1 MRTKHEI
8 VDKLLQY
15 DTDDEKIPTTFE
27 ISIVELLADI
37 RDALVK
43 NNQVVEK
50 PEVFSLQEYK
60 ETNMETPKIKR
71 VEEEF
76 GKPQLIHSPHHAH
89 AQSWPDRNET
99 IIQDR
104 ASLHASLVAA
114 VEGKRQ
120 IKQEHCPEC
129 RGDGYTVDYDP
140 SDPTGNTP
148 MQVQCLICEATGIIE
163 IPNLEYNQAL
173 DDTLTIINSIF
184 KE

>member
-1 MRTKHEI
+1 MTP
-8 VDKLLQY
+8 
-15 DTDDEKIPTTFE
+15 EKETPIPKT
-27 ISIVELLADI
+27 VEEM
-37 RDALVK
+37 
-43 NNQVVEK
+43 VEK
-50 PEVFSLQEYK
+50 FANIEHERWSKWQQWVFDCSTENEDGSVTIPADKVERWKRQIATPYAELSEK
-60 ETNMETPKIKR
+60 EK
-71 VEEEF
+71 
-76 GKPQLIHSPHHAH
+76 
-89 AQSWPDRNET
+89 QSDRDQVYPY
-99 IIQDR
+99 IQ
-104 ASLHASLVAA
+104 ALHTSLVAA

-140 SDPTGNTP
+140 SDHTGNTP